1 MDGSGGMPSVEE
13 MQMRQQQQQENEARR
28 LSILD
33 QILEPAAKSRL
44 SRLAMV
50 KKEHAR
56 SVEDSLI
63 NAATNGQLKS
73 KISEE
78 QLIAMLEQISGSAAS
93 GTAQNRGITIQRRKT
108 GFDDEED
115 DDDSDLAWVVFYCI
129 ALVAVKL
136 QFCWLRN
143 LWASK
148 PLHDMDKNF
157 SLWWI
162 FVHRSV

>member
-1 MDGSGGMPSVEE
+1 MDSSGGMPSVEE

-28 LSILD
+28 TSILD
-33 QILEPAAKSRL
+33 QILEPAAKSRM

-78 QLIAMLEQISGSAAS
+78 QLIAMLEQISGSSAATS
-93 GTAQNRGITIQRRKT
+93 QNRGITIQRRKT
-108 GFDDEED
+108 GFDDEEED
-115 DDDSDLAWVVFYCI
+115 DDDSDLA
-129 ALVAVKL
+129 
-136 QFCWLRN
+136 
-143 LWASK
+143 
-148 PLHDMDKNF
+148 
-157 SLWWI
+157 
-162 FVHRSV
+162 

>member
-93 GTAQNRGITIQRRKT
+93 GTSQNRGITIQRRKT
-108 GFDDEED
+108 GFDDDEED
-115 DDDSDLAWVVFYCI
+115 DDDSDLA
-129 ALVAVKL
+129 
-136 QFCWLRN
+136 
-143 LWASK
+143 
-148 PLHDMDKNF
+148 
-157 SLWWI
+157 
-162 FVHRSV
+162 

>member
-13 MQMRQQQQQENEARR
+13 MQMRQQQQQENESRR

-78 QLIAMLEQISGSAAS
+78 QLIAMLEQISGSAAT

-108 GFDDEED
+108 GFDDDEED
-115 DDDSDLAWVVFYCI
+115 DDDSDLA
-129 ALVAVKL
+129 
-136 QFCWLRN
+136 
-143 LWASK
+143 
-148 PLHDMDKNF
+148 
-157 SLWWI
+157 
-162 FVHRSV
+162 